1 MDKRKII
8 FGGYDTALNG
18 GWTLTDWAL
27 AQPALKESYVTVP
40 GHDGDLDLSTVL
52 TDGEPRYGNRALTAT
67 FESSEGTRLER
78 EAIISE
84 MMNELDG
91 LRLNIVLPDDPQHY
105 VTGRVR
111 VARLYNDPAHASVQ
125 VTATCEPW
133 RHNAAETVVG
143 LPATSEWQTVLLYN
157 MGRRSVVPT
166 ITVPEGGTLTL
177 AFGGGSPPL
186 SADTD
191 TWPTLSLSAGTHTW
205 PALYLTKGTHALRY
219 MGTGTSA
226 LTYREAVL

>member
-1 MDKRKII
+1 MEKRKII
-8 FGGYDTALNG
+8 FGAYDTALAG
-18 GWTLTDWAL
+18 GWTLTEWAL

-67 FESSEGTRLER
+67 FESSEGTRAER
-78 EAIISE
+78 ETVISE

-125 VTATCEPW
+125 VTANCEPW
-133 RHNAAETVVG
+133 RHNAVETVVG
-143 LPATSEWQTVLLYN
+143 LPATGEWQLVTLYN

-177 AFGGGSPPL
+177 EYGTGS
-186 SADTD
+186 
-191 TWPTLSLSAGTHTW
+191 LSLSAGTHTW

-219 MGTGTSA
+219 MGTGTSV